1 MFLRGAL
8 SAFVAPQI
16 CLVCGNAARSGVP
29 LCGTCLETVLLPD
42 ARALGLE
49 SRLAGRCSRCGRP
62 LISASEFCYTCR
74 STALLSSIDRIIP
87 LFPYTVTGQ
96 EMLVSWKL
104 HGMRGFSPLFARI
117 IAECRAAV
125 SELKGLPVIPVP
137 PRPGKR
143 AEKGWDQIEELSMI
157 LSRQHNVPVLKCLTR
172 TSGVQQ
178 KKLGRLA
185 RFSNIRGAIVPV
197 PGISVPRAVIVLDD
211 LVTTGSTLDACAD
224 ALKCA
229 GCEKVYGLTLFYD

>member
-1 MFLRGAL
+1 MFVRGTL

-29 LCGTCLETVLLPD
+29 LCCNCLETVFLPEVH
-42 ARALGLE
+42 ALGQP
-49 SRLAGRCSRCGRP
+49 SCLAGRCSRCGRP
-62 LISASEFCYTCR
+62 LISANERCYTCR
-74 STALLSSIDRIIP
+74 TTALLSSIDRIIP
-87 LFPYTVTGQ
+87 LIPYTVTGQ
-96 EMLVSWKL
+96 EMLVAWKL
-104 HGMRGFSPLFARI
+104 HGMRGFSPVFARI
-117 IAECRAAV
+117 ISECRAAV
-125 SELKGLPVIPVP
+125 DELKELPVVPVP

-143 AEKGWDQIEELSMI
+143 AEKGWDQIEELCSF
-157 LSRQHNVPVLKCLTR
+157 LSRQHHVPVLKCLTR

-197 PGISVPRAVIVLDD
+197 PGVPVPRAVIVLDD

-224 ALKCA
+224 ALKRA